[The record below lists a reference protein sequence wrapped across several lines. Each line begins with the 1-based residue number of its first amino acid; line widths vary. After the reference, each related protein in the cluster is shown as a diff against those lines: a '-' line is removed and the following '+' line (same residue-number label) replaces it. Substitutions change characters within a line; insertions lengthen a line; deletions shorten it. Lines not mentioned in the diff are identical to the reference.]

1 MRPTAHAQPCTTLL
15 CRRQSQC
22 ITAPATH
29 SCCLQVVYTACAT
42 NVIQV
47 ELKRVEEQGV
57 ANMAKALAV
66 GQADQSHLHLLEL

>member
-1 MRPTAHAQPCTTLL
+1 MPSPAPVK
-15 CRRQSQC
+15 
-22 ITAPATH
+22 PATH
-29 SCCLQVVYTACAT
+29 SRCLQVVYTACAT

-66 GQADQSHLHLLEL
+66 SQAY